1 MQNRSNPGWL
11 RLVIGIAAI
20 LLILWLALKVVTG
33 LYNLLWYIGPIL
45 LIATLFMDRQ
55 VVFGYGKW
63 IVNQF
68 KKNPAVGI
76 GAGIL
81 SFFGF
86 PFVSAFL
93 FGKAMLKKKLNI
105 GGDAHKESNTKNDGY
120 TEYEELES
128 ETIEEFE
135 LEDLETLEK
144 DIEEL
149 DTEDYEN
156 FFEEK

>member
-1 MQNRSNPGWL
+1 MENRGNPGWL
-11 RLVIGIAAI
+11 KLAIGVATI
-20 LLILWLALKVVTG
+20 LLVLWLAVKVVSG

-63 IVNQF
+63 ILKQF
-68 KKNPAVGI
+68 KNNPIVGV
-76 GAGIL
+76 GAGIF

-105 GGDAHKESNTKNDGY
+105 GQEHRSTKSEDGY
-120 TEYEELES
+120 TDYEEIETES
-128 ETIEEFE
+128 MEEF
-135 LEDLETLEK
+135 DLKEIEK

-149 DTEDYEN
+149 DAEDYEN
-156 FFEEK
+156 FFDEK

>member
-1 MQNRSNPGWL
+1 MENRSNPGWL
-11 RLVIGIAAI
+11 KLVIGVMAI
-20 LLILWLALKVVTG
+20 LLIIWLAMKVVTG

-55 VVFGYGKW
+55 VVIGYGQW
-63 IVNQF
+63 ILKQF
-68 KKNPAVGI
+68 KSNPAVGI

-105 GGDAHKESNTKNDGY
+105 GGEGPEKKKEDY
-120 TEYEELES
+120 TEFEEIES
-128 ETIEEFE
+128 ETLEEF
-135 LEDLETLEK
+135 DLKDLEK

-149 DTEDYEN
+149 DAEDYEN